1 MKKLIYILVIWLML
15 AAPSWAADYYVRQ
28 GEYLAKDGSNCANSI
43 SIATFNSS
51 ASGGNT
57 YVICSGETITTT
69 IAPPTGT
76 EGSVITLI
84 SEYEYDTTGTQ
95 YDVEV
100 TTASYGANLSS
111 KDYITIDGLYFNDC
125 GGRWILMNYSDYN
138 IIQNCKFYDS
148 AAYAGIRMDYCNYN
162 KFIDNE
168 FPNAKAGTSERET
181 DPTDFINWYN
191 SGDYN
196 VFEGNTFGNSGHV
209 NVGLYGNSNN
219 NVFRGNTFQNQY
231 HTGLN
236 SDGPHI
242 QLIEKNLFYDQGED
256 MANDPDC
263 GSCNM
268 FTNPAFQGGNT
279 QDIIIRKNIFDNNG
293 AGISVGGSGVEISGI
308 RVYNNTV
315 NGGVL
320 PLKGHSVD
328 AYVLTDTIFKNNAF
342 TNAVDSDYPGDS
354 FPLARNLYY
363 RDNSGTGNRFYN
375 NNSFGAGAEYRYRTS
390 TIYNT
395 FAELIA
401 AYGTEFPSG
410 NISSDPKYTDAA
422 GRDFTLQADS
432 DMIDAGIHLTE
443 VAAADTD
450 SGDTLVVDD
459 GSYFYDGWGISGETG
474 DYICIGSNLTPR
486 LITDV
491 TDNTLTVT
499 DADARSENDEIY
511 LAVSSTVCYAGTAP
525 DIGAE
530 ERGTGISITGPSSS
544 QDCADD
550 SDPYD
555 TTQEVTMTVD
565 SSTNATCKYD
575 TASTDPCSTATYA
588 GLANTFTDT
597 TAQTTHTTPITSSCD
612 TSIPY
617 SVICIDDATS
627 LPSNCLTVTVTVAPG
642 GDIAGLRIDTG
653 GTVSI
658 TTGGTVSIE

>member
-1 MKKLIYILVIWLML
+1 ML

-95 YDVEV
+95 YDVV
-100 TTASYGANLSS
+100 VATGSYGANLSS
-111 KDYITIDGLYFNDC
+111 KDYITIDGLYFNNC
-125 GGRWILMNYSDYN
+125 GSRWILMNYSDHN

-148 AAYAGIRMDYCNYN
+148 AAYAGILMDYSDYN
-162 KFIDNE
+162 QFIDNE
-168 FPNAKAGTSERET
+168 FPDAPASGTGCVGRAT
-181 DPTDFINWYN
+181 NPADAINWYN
-191 SGDYN
+191 GGSYN
-196 VFEGNTFGNSGHV
+196 LFQGNTFGRTDHTSIGQYSPTGGY
-209 NVGLYGNSNN
+209 NVY
-219 NVFRGNTFQNQY
+219 RGNTNANQY

-236 SDGPHI
+236 IAYGTTPNLVDG
-242 QLIEKNLFYDQGED
+242 NYFYDQGLD
-256 MANDPDC
+256 MANDPC
-263 GSCNM
+263 PTTGEGN
-268 FTNPAFQGGNT
+268 NGFQNSRNAYYL
-279 QDIIIRKNIFDNNG
+279 IMRRNIFDNNNKG
-293 AGISVGGSGVEISGI
+293 FASGGSSGGSISYEHI
-308 RVYNNTV
+308 YNNTFNGGVSPFFGRVWDIGYTINNSKIKNNIFTGAADCADWAGGCPSSYIPSNDLGYNLYYDV
-315 NGGVL
+315 NGG
-320 PLKGHSVD
+320 
-328 AYVLTDTIFKNNAF
+328 
-342 TNAVDSDYPGDS
+342 
-354 FPLARNLYY
+354 
-363 RDNSGTGNRFYN
+363 TGNEFYN
-375 NNSFGAGAEYRYRTS
+375 NNAYGGTATGGYRYDNT
-390 TIYNT
+390 TEAT
-395 FAELIA
+395 FAELISA
-401 AYGTEFPSG
+401 IGSPVFPAGHG
-410 NISSDPKYTDAA
+410 NISADPKYTSIV

-432 DMIDAGIHLTE
+432 DMIDAGAWLTTITSATATTDTIT
-443 VAAADTD
+443 VA
-450 SGDTLVVDD
+450 D
-459 GSYFYDGWGISGETG
+459 GGYFYDGWGITGETG
-474 DYICIGSNLTPR
+474 DVIRTAAGVEATIDS
-486 LITDV
+486 V
-491 TDNTLTVT
+491 TGNTIVFTAAISVVNGEGIAL
-499 DADARSENDEIY
+499 D
-511 LAVSSTVCYAGTAP
+511 YAGTAP

-530 ERGTGISITGPSSS
+530 ERGTSVSITGPSSS

-555 TTQEVTMTVD
+555 ATQEVTMTVD

-617 SVICIDDATS
+617 SVICIDDVTS